1 MGNGFFA
8 KIFGKSK
15 DNQENKMEQVEQPGK
30 MNYEQLAGKII
41 ERLSQEGEGAC
52 GLHR

>member
-30 MNYEQLAGKII
+30 IRRSGKSYII
-41 ERLSQEGEGAC
+41 RTFPS
-52 GLHR
+52 R